1 MPSTR
6 VRPACDP
13 ASLDIELCWLEDR
26 EEKAEDLSSM
36 LLVIE
41 NDIDCRFG
49 DTGLDVLV
57 GDTEAEKLGGE
68 PGGVN
73 RGVFV
78 WDASRICGMPGLGAS
93 VSRSS
98 ANEFPISGI
107 LLCIEEYLEG
117 GRVVS
122 SSFGVGLA
130 MICGAPAELS
140 SSS

>member
-1 MPSTR
+1 
-6 VRPACDP
+6 
-13 ASLDIELCWLEDR
+13 
-26 EEKAEDLSSM
+26 M

-78 WDASRICGMPGLGAS
+78 WDASRICGMPGLGAAMKITRWS
-93 VSRSS
+93 
-98 ANEFPISGI
+98 NISTGLEI
-107 LLCIEEYLEG
+107 KSGGFLC
-117 GRVVS
+117 
-122 SSFGVGLA
+122 
-130 MICGAPAELS
+130 
-140 SSS
+140 